1 MWDPLDRKE
10 TVMNFSMMTGRALG
24 ILKSHEPSAVTVTRR
39 GFGAVQPSGLDKC
52 PDGLAKESS

>member
-1 MWDPLDRKE
+1 
-10 TVMNFSMMTGRALG
+10 MNFSMMTGKALG
-24 ILKSHEPSAVTVTRR
+24 ILKSQVSSAVTVIRR

>member
-1 MWDPLDRKE
+1 MWDTLSRKE

-24 ILKSHEPSAVTVTRR
+24 ILKSHVPSAVTVIRR

-52 PDGLAKESS
+52 PNGLAKES